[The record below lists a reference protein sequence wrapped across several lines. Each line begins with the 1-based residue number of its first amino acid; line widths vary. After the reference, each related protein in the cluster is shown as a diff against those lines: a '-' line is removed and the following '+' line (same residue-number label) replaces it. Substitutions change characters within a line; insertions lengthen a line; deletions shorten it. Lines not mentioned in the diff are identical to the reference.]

1 MAKRTPKPL
10 TGRFR
15 EAEVIGGKLVLR
27 GAWTEWERR
36 DVVISIF
43 PEDLAA
49 LDAALASFK
58 VGVEGY
64 HTERET
70 RLERVRRI
78 KAERAAR
85 RKERAAR
92 PKPEMVDGFR
102 VVKVDEE

>member
-1 MAKRTPKPL
+1 MAKRGLKPL

-43 PEDLAA
+43 PEDIDK
-49 LDAALASFK
+49 LDAALVSFK
-58 VGVEGY
+58 VGVEWY
-64 HTERET
+64 HTQRET
-70 RLERVRRI
+70 RLERIRRV

-92 PKPEMVDGFR
+92 PKPDVVDGFR
-102 VVKVDEE
+102 VVKVDE